1 MLSVIDRPRIG
12 VTNLGGR
19 SCRRSTACLHSR
31 ELLELLE
38 LFLNSPRSARGTH
51 QGRDGIE
58 VDLDFM
64 DRENGEE
71 QLRVGL
77 AYA

>member
-1 MLSVIDRPRIG
+1 MGIG

-19 SCRRSTACLHSR
+19 SCRRSTACLQSR
-31 ELLELLE
+31 ELLELLD
-38 LFLNSPRSARGTH
+38 LFLNSTRSARGTH

-58 VDLDFM
+58 VDFDFM
-64 DRENGEE
+64 DCENGEE